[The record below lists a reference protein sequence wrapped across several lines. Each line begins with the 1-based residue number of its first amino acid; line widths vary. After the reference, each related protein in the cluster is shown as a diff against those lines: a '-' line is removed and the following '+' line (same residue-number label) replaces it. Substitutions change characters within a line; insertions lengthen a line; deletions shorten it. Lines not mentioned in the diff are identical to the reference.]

1 MKQFIGNIIDEIIDI
16 WFWLKNRK
24 EIQKQMVIDEKQFNN
39 TVVELNRA
47 KKKNKKCENCK
58 KAIEFIKQYQYLIV
72 DKKAKEEL
80 IEILEGKR

>member
-1 MKQFIGNIIDEIIDI
+1 MIKSIRNFIDEVIDI

-24 EIQKQMVIDEKQFNN
+24 EIQKQMTSYELEFNN
-39 TVVELNRA
+39 TVIALNKA

-72 DKKAKEEL
+72 DKQAKEEL